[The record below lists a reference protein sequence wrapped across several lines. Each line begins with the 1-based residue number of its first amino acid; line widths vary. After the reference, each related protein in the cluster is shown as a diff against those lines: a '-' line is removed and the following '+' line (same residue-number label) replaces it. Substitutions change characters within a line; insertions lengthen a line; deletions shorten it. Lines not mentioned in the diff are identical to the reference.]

1 MTETAPANVAR
12 AELGSTSGESPPPQ
26 HYWAR
31 FARQPLA
38 RHLAVA
44 LFGAVVLYF
53 VTSALSPYNNVL
65 VGEIA
70 LYVVALAGLS
80 VLTGTSGQIS
90 LGQGAFMAVGAYTVA
105 LLMNHTQMSFILEL
119 LAAIGAAAALGLLIG
134 ISATRLKGPYLA
146 GVTLL
151 LALALPPI
159 ADKWSSTFGGDQGLT
174 TTVPSAPGNINP
186 EQWLAWIELAGAL
199 ITLVLLANLLT
210 SRFGRSFRAV
220 RDDEVAASLA
230 GVHVA
235 RTKVTAFVVS
245 AACAGLAGAFL
256 GLSTGVVS
264 TGEFPLT
271 LSIELLAA
279 MVLAG
284 AGSLIGMWWGAI
296 LLVYVPQWSTSLS
309 GDFNLGAGMS
319 AYLATIIFG
328 VVLIVVMIAAPTGI
342 QGGLRWAWEH
352 VGKASKDWLA
362 ARVAGPGR
370 ARAHSAQLPSNRGDH
385 QSAPVHDSLNQ

>member
-1 MTETAPANVAR
+1 M
-12 AELGSTSGESPPPQ
+12 L
-26 HYWAR
+26 
-31 FARQPLA
+31 
-38 RHLAVA
+38 
-44 LFGAVVLYF
+44 LYF
-53 VTSALSPYNNVL
+53 ITSALSPYNNVL

-70 LYVVALAGLS
+70 LYLIALAGLS
-80 VLTGTSGQIS
+80 LLTGTSGQIS

-105 LLMNHTQMSFILEL
+105 LLMTHTQINFFLEL
-119 LAAIGAAAALGLLIG
+119 LASIGAAATLGLIIG
-134 ISATRLKGPYLA
+134 VSATRLKGPYLA

-159 ADKWSSTFGGDQGLT
+159 ADKWSATFGGDQGLT
-174 TTVPSAPGNINP
+174 TTVPAPPGNINP
-186 EQWLAWIELAGAL
+186 EQWLAWIELGGAL
-199 ITLVLLANLLT
+199 ITLVLLANFLT

-220 RDDEVAASLA
+220 RDDEVAASLS

-235 RTKVTAFVVS
+235 RTKVMAFVVS

-284 AGSLIGMWWGAI
+284 AGSLFGMWWGAI

-309 GDFNLGAGMS
+309 GDFGLGAGTS

-328 VVLIVVMIAAPTGI
+328 VVLVVVMIAAPTGI
-342 QGGLRWAWEH
+342 QGGLRWVWESVVKGWSAIR
-352 VGKASKDWLA
+352 VG
-362 ARVAGPGR
+362 RAGPSPASSHLR
-370 ARAHSAQLPSNRGDH
+370 PDAE
-385 QSAPVHDSLNQ
+385 